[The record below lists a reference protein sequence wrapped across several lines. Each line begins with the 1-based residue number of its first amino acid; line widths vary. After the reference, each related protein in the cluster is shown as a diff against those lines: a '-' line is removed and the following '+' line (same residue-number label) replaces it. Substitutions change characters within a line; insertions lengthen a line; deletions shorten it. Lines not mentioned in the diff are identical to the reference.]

1 MANVDRPRGLSPVKH
16 LNGNPYNGEFN
27 IYFVPAADATY
38 DIFVGDL
45 LQFAAGADPTG
56 KYPLCS
62 QYIAAQTDVVGAC
75 VGFGDSPKIM
85 ANVSDLSLRR
95 RVKATDKYI
104 AVVDDPDVIFRIQ
117 EDGDTTPVAAASVGL
132 NAEIIVGAGNTLT
145 GASGMELDSDT
156 VNTTATLPLRV
167 LRLDPSEGNVLGAF
181 ADWLVLLNT
190 NYHRNTTGI

>member
-1 MANVDRPRGLSPVKH
+1 MPNVDRPRGLSPIKH
-16 LNGNPYNGEFN
+16 MNGNPYNGEFN
-27 IYFVPAADATY
+27 IYFVPVADATY

-45 LQFAAGADPTG
+45 LQFGAGADPTG

-62 QYIAAQTDVVGAC
+62 QYVAAETDVVGVC
-75 VGFGDSPKIM
+75 VGFGDSPKVM
-85 ANVSDLSLRR
+85 ANVSNLSLRY

-117 EDGDTTPVAAASVGL
+117 EDGVTTPVAEASVGL
-132 NAEIIVGAGNTLT
+132 NAEIIVGAGVAAT
-145 GASGMELDSDT
+145 GISGMELDSDT
-156 VNTTATLPLRV
+156 VAATATLPLRI
-167 LRLDPSEGNVLGAF
+167 LRLDPAEDNALGAY